1 MRPAD
6 GVIFKSVGEELVLL
20 DLDRGIYYGLDPVG
34 ARMWQ
39 LLAEGASVETIVD
52 TMAGEY
58 DVEREALHGDLAR
71 LTNELQER
79 GLLV

>member
-6 GVIFKSVGEELVLL
+6 GVIFKSVGDELVLL

-39 LLAEGASVETIVD
+39 LLAEGAALETIVD
-52 TMAGEY
+52 TMTGEY
-58 DVEREALHGDLAR
+58 EVEREALQADLAR
-71 LTNELQER
+71 FTAELCER